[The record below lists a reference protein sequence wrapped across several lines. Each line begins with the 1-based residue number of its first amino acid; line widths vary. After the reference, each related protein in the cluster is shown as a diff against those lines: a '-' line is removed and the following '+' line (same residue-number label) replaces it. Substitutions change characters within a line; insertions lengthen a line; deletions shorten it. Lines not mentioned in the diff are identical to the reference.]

1 MNTINPIKTKFL
13 THDFL
18 WSDNAILIYLALAK
32 LIIHLLTSTG
42 YGYFVDELYY
52 LEATKHLDFGYVDM
66 PPLIPL
72 LMALSKLVLGV
83 SLFALQ
89 IFPAIA
95 GAVMVYFTGLLAR
108 EMKGGRF
115 AQSLAAL
122 TVFAAP
128 YWLKFNSWFAYD
140 PFDQLLTVIFFY
152 LVVLLL
158 KKETPRRWIGLG
170 VITGIG
176 IMTKLVMIFVG
187 FALVVALLLT
197 SRRKWLISKWP
208 LCAVIIAFAICTPF
222 LVWQSI
228 HAWPL
233 IKYWQSY
240 SVTRP
245 HLEALPSLIEQIFY
259 LNPVTLPIW
268 ILGLFY
274 LLFHPQGKKYR
285 ILGLM
290 FLVLQFLYVGI
301 LQMPSRFL
309 ASAYFPLLTAGAVFT
324 EDLITKFATHHFNW
338 NWLKPILAISIL
350 INGIRL
356 APVALPILPAP
367 ALMRYAIEQ
376 AGTLMQPSSLL
387 LETLQ
392 TRSGWP
398 EMTQQIASVYRS
410 LPKAE
415 RRKCVIYT
423 SFYFE
428 AGAINFFG
436 KDYGL
441 PAAVSNHL
449 SYQIWGLGKYSGEV
463 VIAFGYTFNP
473 SRLSLF
479 FDEVEDTGIMISNP
493 YGMHFEKNLPVYIC
507 RKPKIPLKEVWN
519 QLASYF

>member
-1 MNTINPIKTKFL
+1 MNHIKTKFL
-13 THDFL
+13 TRDIL
-18 WSDNAILIYLALAK
+18 WNNNAILIYLALAK
-32 LIIHLLTSTG
+32 LVIHLLTSTG
-42 YGYFVDELYY
+42 YGYFADELYY

-66 PPLIPL
+66 PPLIPF
-72 LMALSKLVLGV
+72 LMALSNRVFGV
-83 SLFALQ
+83 SLFGLH
-89 IFPAIA
+89 ILPAIA
-95 GAVMVYFTGLLAR
+95 GAVMVYFAGLLAR
-108 EMKGGRF
+108 ELGGGRF
-115 AQSLAAL
+115 AQSLTAL
-122 TVFAAP
+122 MVIAAP
-128 YWLKFNSWFAYD
+128 FWLRFNSWFAYD

-158 KKETPRRWIGLG
+158 KQETPRRWIILG

-176 IMTKLVMIFVG
+176 IMTKLIMIFVG
-187 FALVVALLLT
+187 FALVIALVLT

-208 LCAVIIAFAICTPF
+208 LCAVLIVIVICTPF
-222 LVWQSI
+222 LVWQSV

-245 HLEALPSLIEQIFY
+245 HLGALPSFMEQIFY

-290 FLVLQFLYVGI
+290 FLVLQLLFVGI
-301 LQMPSRFL
+301 MQMASRFS
-309 ASAYFPLLTAGAVFT
+309 ASPYFPLLAAGAVLT
-324 EDLITKFATHHFNW
+324 ENLLVLLTARHFSW
-338 NWLKPILAISIL
+338 SWLKPVLAVTILL
-350 INGIRL
+350 NGIRL

-367 ALMRYAIEQ
+367 AMMKYAIVQ
-376 AGTLMQPSSLL
+376 AGTLLQPSSLI
-387 LETLQ
+387 LENLQ
-392 TRSGWP
+392 MRTGWP
-398 EMTQQIASVYRS
+398 EMAKQIATVYHR
-410 LPKAE
+410 LPEVE

-441 PAAVSNHL
+441 PGAISNHL

-463 VIAFGYTFNP
+463 AIAFGYTFNP

-479 FDEVEDTGIMISNP
+479 FNEVEDTGIMVGNQYSMYI
-493 YGMHFEKNLPVYIC
+493 EKNLPVYIC
-507 RKPKIPLKEVWN
+507 RKPKAPLKEVWN
-519 QLASYF
+519 RLAVYY